1 MLKITSI
8 FIFVVLSSASILSP
22 SATAQSVKAGYTS
35 KTIFFLPFFIGQK
48 RGFYQAEG
56 LKVELVYMGSPSVNL
71 QALVAGQIDFSNI
84 NPDGIVLFNEKGGNL
99 KAIAGVVNGVAYTL
113 VGGKAYK
120 KIDDLKGAKL
130 GVAALKGGPTTFLL
144 EYLRLKGLS
153 YPRDYTLVV
162 VGGGTPA
169 RLAALEIGAI
179 AAAVLDITNSE
190 IAVDRGLNVL
200 GDVSDVIP
208 TFQFTTINV
217 DPIWAA
223 KNLSAV
229 VKFLKAHI
237 RSLRWIYENPD
248 EAADIYS
255 KEMGVKQ
262 PYARRGIDYF
272 VRNKL
277 FPIDGIITTE
287 GMKANIEI
295 QAKQGLISRPVPS
308 PEKYIDVSY
317 LKQAQKELGM

>member
-1 MLKITSI
+1 MKKI
-8 FIFVVLSSASILSP
+8 VSILFFTVFLSLSFVIP
-22 SATAQSVKAGYTS
+22 LVPAQSVKAGYTS
-35 KTIFFLPFFIGQK
+35 KTIFFLPFFVGQK
-48 RGFYQAEG
+48 KGFYEAEG

-84 NPDGIVLFNEKGGNL
+84 NPDGIVLFDEKGGNL

-120 KIDDLKGAKL
+120 KIDDLKGAKM
-130 GVAALKGGPTTFLL
+130 GAAALKGGPTTFLL

-153 YPRDYTLVV
+153 YPQDYTLVV

-169 RLAALEIGAI
+169 RLAALEVGAI

-190 IAVDRGLNVL
+190 IAVDRRLNIL
-200 GDVSDVIP
+200 GDVSEVIP

-223 KNLSAV
+223 KNRTVV

-262 PYARRGIDYF
+262 PYARRGIGYF
-272 VRNKL
+272 IKNKL
-277 FPIDGIITTE
+277 FPIDGMITTE

-308 PEKYIDVSY
+308 PEKYVDLSY
-317 LKQAQKELGM
+317 LKQAQKEFSK